1 MTEQITGN
9 EHGNVLENQIASL
22 LVSKRYAQVVS
33 KHMDVSPDI
42 AVFVRQYRKFT
53 TLYGARMRL
62 DFFVRHPQRWP
73 DGLAIECKWQQSAGS
88 VDEKFP
94 YVVAS
99 LLKLACPSAIFLAG
113 GGYTDRARDW
123 LLAQQTERLIVM
135 EGMDQIIRW
144 AHAQL

>member
-1 MTEQITGN
+1 MTQQITGN
-9 EHGNVLENQIASL
+9 EHGNVLEAQIASL

-33 KHMDVSPDI
+33 KHIDTSPGI
-42 AVFVRQYRKFT
+42 ALFVRQHRQFA

-62 DFFVRHPQRWP
+62 DFFLRHPQRWP
-73 DGLAIECKWQQSAGS
+73 DGLAIECKWQQAAGS

-99 LLKLACPSAIFLAG
+99 LLGLPCPSAIFLAG
-113 GGYTDRARDW
+113 GGYTNRARDW
-123 LLAQQTERLIVM
+123 LLGQQADRLIVI
-135 EGMDQIIRW
+135 EGMDQIIKW